1 MKPALELTSVPPWA
15 VAPSQPDADLSGTS
29 WTVVAV
35 GAGADEIVETWC
47 AKIASA
53 RPDAEVRVHRVDDGE
68 AGGRAVSAE
77 LADARVGW
85 RLMIAGP
92 AAECLRVRA
101 HAVRLD
107 VADDE
112 MTVAS
117 TDVTVR
123 RVQCVHCGAHTS
135 APAALEDTVGCSGCA
150 RNLYVHYHVSRRQG
164 THLGFMVDAERPAE
178 ATA

>member
-15 VAPSQPDADLSGTS
+15 VAPSKPDADLSGTS

-35 GAGADEIVETWC
+35 GADADEIAETWC
-47 AKIASA
+47 AQITSV
-53 RPDAEVRVHRVDDGE
+53 RPDADLRIHRVDDAE
-68 AGGRAVSAE
+68 AGAGAVSAD

-85 RLMIAGP
+85 RVMIAGP
-92 AAECLRVRA
+92 AVECLRVRA

-117 TDVTVR
+117 TGVAMR
-123 RVQCVHCGAHTS
+123 RVQCVHCGVHTC
-135 APAALEDTVGCSGCA
+135 APAALEDTVGCGGCG
-150 RNLYVHYHVSRRQG
+150 RNLYVHYHVSRREG
-164 THLGFMVDAERPAE
+164 AHLGFMVDAERPAE